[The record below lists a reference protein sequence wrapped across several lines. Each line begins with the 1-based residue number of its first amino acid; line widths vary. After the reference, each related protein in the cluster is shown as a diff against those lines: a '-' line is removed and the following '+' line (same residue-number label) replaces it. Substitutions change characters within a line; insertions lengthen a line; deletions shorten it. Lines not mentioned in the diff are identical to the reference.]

1 MQREVVQGC
10 AMKHMSVHAQ
20 DLQTDGYDVGEIPE
34 DESALMQSVLNDP
47 EAKYNS
53 ADLNVAYKMKVDEYQ
68 KLCPYAEALEE
79 NWGKPPGA
87 APACARQCQAPWPAI
102 LKAAKTHP
110 VSLAARSPLVGCR
123 VSTLCVVA
131 ATIISLLDIESCM
144 AMKTSGGTLCKSSFC
159 KGGSTQE
166 AR

>member
-1 MQREVVQGC
+1 MEVVQGC
-10 AMKHMSVHAQ
+10 VMTHMSVHAQ
-20 DLQTDGYDVGEIPE
+20 DLQTDGYDVGEVPV

-87 APACARQCQAPWPAI
+87 ASPCARQCQAPCQPSKLPGLALSAWQPA
-102 LKAAKTHP
+102 L
-110 VSLAARSPLVGCR
+110 SR
-123 VSTLCVVA
+123 VSTVCSV
-131 ATIISLLDIESCM
+131 C
-144 AMKTSGGTLCKSSFC
+144 
-159 KGGSTQE
+159 
-166 AR
+166 RR

>member
-1 MQREVVQGC
+1 MGTAAYLNVFGSIHKVLKVSRSSHRLPSHLLYRREETVRPAKSMQGKVWVEKVPLKECWEGTVQREVVQGFV
-10 AMKHMSVHAQ
+10 MTHMSVHAQ

-79 NWGKPPGA
+79 NWGKPPGVVS
-87 APACARQCQAPWPAI
+87 ARANWCQTP
-102 LKAAKTHP
+102 
-110 VSLAARSPLVGCR
+110 
-123 VSTLCVVA
+123 
-131 ATIISLLDIESCM
+131 
-144 AMKTSGGTLCKSSFC
+144 
-159 KGGSTQE
+159 
-166 AR
+166 

>member
-1 MQREVVQGC
+1 MQWMWLGNC
-10 AMKHMSVHAQ
+10 AMTHVYAHAQ

-79 NWGKPPGA
+79 NWGKPPGLA
-87 APACARQCQAPWPAI
+87 LACARQWQASRLPFH
-102 LKAAKTHP
+102 LLGLT
-110 VSLAARSPLVGCR
+110 L
-123 VSTLCVVA
+123 STW
-131 ATIISLLDIESCM
+131 
-144 AMKTSGGTLCKSSFC
+144 
-159 KGGSTQE
+159 
-166 AR
+166 